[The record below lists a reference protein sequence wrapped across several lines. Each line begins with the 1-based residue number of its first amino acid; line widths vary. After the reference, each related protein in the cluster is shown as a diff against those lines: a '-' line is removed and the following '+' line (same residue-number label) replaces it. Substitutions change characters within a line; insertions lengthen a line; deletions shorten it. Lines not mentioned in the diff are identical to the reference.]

1 MINIDKT
8 YTIRFIYAGIK
19 QYANFREIDGK
30 IVNPYLS
37 ISYAKA
43 SEVPTIDGLETIEEI
58 LAVIKSISYC
68 NKAEIYLVN
77 NEPIFYNV
85 KTNKTV
91 KLIGD
96 RFKKF
101 IELEA
106 ITFFEKHI
114 EPIIKKKKLFI
125 THSNFYYLVLIEKN
139 KDGEWD
145 NVRDSKTNEINY
157 LAYKFLKQF
166 NNIKIDLTPESSN
179 YIKDFFVDIAN
190 LMPEKYFE
198 TRGLYI
204 DLK

>member
-1 MINIDKT
+1 MKNIKN
-8 YTIRFIYAGIK
+8 YTIRFVYAGIN
-19 QYANFREIDGK
+19 QYANFKEIDGK
-30 IVNPYLS
+30 IINPYLP

-43 SEVPTIDGLETIEEI
+43 SEVPTLDGLETIEEI
-58 LAVIKSISYC
+58 LEVIKSISYC
-68 NKAEIYLVN
+68 NRAEIYLVN

-91 KLIGD
+91 NLIGD

-101 IELEA
+101 RELEA

-114 EPIIKKKKLFI
+114 EPIIKKNKIFI

-145 NVRDSKTNEINY
+145 NARDSKTKEINY
-157 LAYKFLKQF
+157 LAYKFLNQF
-166 NNIKIDLTPESSN
+166 NKIKIDLTPQSN
-179 YIKDFFVDIAN
+179 IYIKEFFCDIAN